1 MKVSVFGQCYSID
14 YLLWRWLRLLGT
26 LLDMLARRG
35 VLIYC
40 MQCFFTRRLILVC
53 VIVSTWCWRNGFLQ
67 PVLKHGPRSLA
78 WKRAL
83 GWQTRARNESEYYL
97 NVIEVGTLLFIVLC
111 TIDRSCASVQD
122 LSMSFYAGTRKMVN
136 YAWSGRSQG
145 KPWWRLEGVLTCKSI
160 LRVAYRGERL
170 IEPSSSWFP
179 PKFPL
184 G

>member
-1 MKVSVFGQCYSID
+1 
-14 YLLWRWLRLLGT
+14 
-26 LLDMLARRG
+26 MLAICWWW
-35 VLIYC
+35 IYC
-40 MQCFFTRRLILVC
+40 MQCFCDWWVIPVCLIVP
-53 VIVSTWCWRNGFLQ
+53 TWCWRNGFLQ

-83 GWQTRARNESEYYL
+83 GWQTRARNESECFL
-97 NVIEVGTLLFIVLC
+97 IKTEVGTIWC
-111 TIDRSCASVQD
+111 TIDRSWASVQD